1 MNSGCL
7 GARVVPRGGERKV
20 RCPIP
25 LLLLTNTCVTAR
37 EHGNTCP
44 KVLVLVLVDSVEACE
59 RERLLFLLSDCF
71 LLVLR
76 TPALLL
82 LLLLLVREFS
92 SAKPQSNSVSQ
103 RVSLFSVSVFSCGQL
118 HSTMS
123 PLIGMFA
130 FIQNSVDG
138 GGGGVGDDSNDA
150 TAVMFS

>member
-1 MNSGCL
+1 M
-7 GARVVPRGGERKV
+7 
-20 RCPIP
+20 
-25 LLLLTNTCVTAR
+25 
-37 EHGNTCP
+37 
-44 KVLVLVLVDSVEACE
+44 LVLVLVDSVEDCE
-59 RERLLFLLSDCF
+59 RLLSDCF

-76 TPALLL
+76 TPAL

-150 TAVMFS
+150 TTVMFS

>member
-1 MNSGCL
+1 M
-7 GARVVPRGGERKV
+7 VPRGGERKV

-25 LLLLTNTCVTAR
+25 LLLLLLLTNTCVTAR

-44 KVLVLVLVDSVEACE
+44 KLLVLVLVDSVEDCE
-59 RERLLFLLSDCF
+59 RLLSDCF

-130 FIQNSVDG
+130 FIQNSVAG
-138 GGGGVGDDSNDA
+138 GGGGDDSNDA

>member
-1 MNSGCL
+1 MPRRPSG
-7 GARVVPRGGERKV
+7 AKRRRRRKV

-25 LLLLTNTCVTAR
+25 LLLTNTCVTAR
-37 EHGNTCP
+37 EHGNTSP
-44 KVLVLVLVDSVEACE
+44 KLLVLVLVDSVEACE

-82 LLLLLVREFS
+82 LLLVREFS

-103 RVSLFSVSVFSCGQL
+103 RVSLFSVSVFSCGQRR
-118 HSTMS
+118 STTS

-130 FIQNSVDG
+130 FIQNSVAG
-138 GGGGVGDDSNDA
+138 GGGGGDDSNDA

>member
-1 MNSGCL
+1 M
-7 GARVVPRGGERKV
+7 VPRGGERKV

-25 LLLLTNTCVTAR
+25 LLLLLLTNTCVTAR

-76 TPALLL
+76 TAA

-103 RVSLFSVSVFSCGQL
+103 RVSLFSVSVFSCGQRR
-118 HSTMS
+118 STMS

-130 FIQNSVDG
+130 FIQNSVAG
-138 GGGGVGDDSNDA
+138 GGGDDSNDA